1 MKKVIALLLALCMIL
16 AFAGC
21 GKKEEVPVKDT
32 LTIAFSQDQGT
43 LDAHYLNTYDIF
55 NGIRMIYE
63 PLWDYNTDGTIEWVL
78 ATGIDYI
85 SDTVWHINLRE
96 GVKFANG
103 NDFTAEDVVFTLD
116 KANHREGLT
125 EFLPE
130 LDLENTKA
138 LDDHTVEFVLKNYD
152 FSYMMGMC
160 KLLMYDKESYN
171 ADTVAME
178 PMGTGPYELESYT
191 VNSNL
196 NLVRRDDYW
205 GEKPAIK
212 YLKMNF
218 YAEDAQKTNAL
229 QTGAVDICS
238 VPFQDIE
245 FVQTL
250 EDYNVNLFDE
260 VRARALFFNITEH
273 GFFHDN
279 LDARR
284 AVCLALDRGAMCELA
299 YGGYA
304 SSPNAPISEGS
315 LDCTDDLLN
324 LGIYGEGQNLE
335 EAKKLA
341 ESSGLVGQTLT
352 LSTPNSSADMV
363 CAQVIE
369 RNLAEIGVKVEINT
383 YDFGTWIIKV
393 YDAAEIGDMYLNF
406 TGTPSKTF
414 AQSQSCWY
422 WYALDGDLMECDF
435 PGHDEYDAAADG
447 IMAIRDDAERHDRNL
462 TMAKVN
468 AESLLW
474 YALTDTKLATGYAK
488 DLKGYA
494 EKFVGGLDFAK
505 MYWEA
510 PQT

>member
-1 MKKVIALLLALCMIL
+1 MKKVLSLVLLACML
-16 AFAGC
+16 LTFAAC
-21 GKKEEVPVKDT
+21 GKKEEAPGKDT
-32 LTIAFSQDQGT
+32 LHIAFSQDQGT

-55 NGIRMIYE
+55 HGIRMIYE
-63 PLWDYNTDGTIEWVL
+63 PLWDYNPDGTIDWVL
-78 ATGIDYI
+78 ATGIDYV
-85 SDTVWHINLRE
+85 SDTVWHIHLRE
-96 GVKFANG
+96 GVKFENG
-103 NDFTAEDVVFTLD
+103 NPFTADDVVFTLD
-116 KANHREGLT
+116 KANHRDGLT

-138 LDDHTVEFVLKNYD
+138 LDDLTVEFVLKNYD

-160 KLLMYDKESYN
+160 KLLMYDKESFDP
-171 ADTVAME
+171 DTVASK
-178 PMGTGPYELESYT
+178 PMGTGPYKLEAYT
-191 VNSNL
+191 VSSNL
-196 NLVRRDDYW
+196 DLVRRDDYW

-212 YLKMNF
+212 YLKMHF

-229 QTGAVDICS
+229 QTGAVDLCS

-250 EDYNVNLFDE
+250 EDYNVNLYDE
-260 VRARALFFNITEH
+260 VRARALFFNITEDS
-273 GFFHDN
+273 FFYDN

-284 AVCLALDRGAMCELA
+284 AVCLALDRTAMCNLA
-299 YGGYA
+299 YNGYA
-304 SSPNAPISEGS
+304 SAPNAPISEGS
-315 LDCTDDLLN
+315 LDCTPDLLN
-324 LGIYGEGQNLE
+324 LGIYAEGQNME

-341 ESSGLVGQTLT
+341 EKSGLSGQSLV
-352 LSTPNSSADMV
+352 LSVQNNPADMV

-369 RNLAEIGVKVEINT
+369 RNLAELGVSVTINS
-383 YDFGTWIIKV
+383 YDFGTWLIKI
-393 YDAAEIGDMYLNF
+393 YDATQIGDFYLNF

-422 WYALDGDLMECDF
+422 WYAMDGAWMECDF

-447 IMAIRDDAERHDRNL
+447 IMAIRDDAERHERNL

-488 DLKGYA
+488 DLMGYG
-494 EKFVGGLDFAK
+494 EKFVGGWDFAK
-505 MYWEA
+505 MYWAA
-510 PQT
+510 PEK